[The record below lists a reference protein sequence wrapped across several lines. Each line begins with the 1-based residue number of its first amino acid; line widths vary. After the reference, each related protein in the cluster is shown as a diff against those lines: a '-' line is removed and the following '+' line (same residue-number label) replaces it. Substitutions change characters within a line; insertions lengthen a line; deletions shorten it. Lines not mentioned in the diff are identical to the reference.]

1 MMTRWLRTLQKTMN
15 GLFTTLTK
23 WAILAISIL
32 ALAFGCQSINSLPQ
46 FSFSGQTPEERRIAE
61 LMQWHASRVEVYKG
75 FETVFTARALF
86 LSDEVK
92 RLTYEWEAKTKL
104 LDPTEKAELFEK
116 TAAPLENQIEFLLGF
131 YTPDDSNE
139 KLEQG
144 DAEWRVKL
152 RLPNGEIIRASC
164 FGVGFAEENMYM
176 RILRWD
182 LSWSKLYKL
191 CFPRSRGWVDPEAK
205 GVTLIISGPRGR
217 GEMLINTQPPLDY

>member
-1 MMTRWLRTLQKTMN
+1 MD

-23 WAILAISIL
+23 LTILSIIIL
-32 ALAFGCQSINSLPQ
+32 ALAFGCQSINPLPQ
-46 FSFSGQTPEERRIAE
+46 FSFSGETPEERRISE
-61 LMQWHASRVEVYKG
+61 LMQWHSSRVEVYKG
-75 FETVFTARALF
+75 FETVFTARVLF

-104 LDPTEKAELFEK
+104 LDPKEKAELFEK
-116 TAAPLENQIEFLLGF
+116 TATPLENQIEFLLGF
-131 YTPDDSNE
+131 YTPDDSKE
-139 KLEQG
+139 MLEQG

-152 RLPNGEIIRASC
+152 QLPNGEIIRASC
-164 FGVGFAEENMYM
+164 FGVGSTEENMYM

-205 GVTLIISGPRGR
+205 GVTLIITGPRGH
-217 GEMLINTQPPLDY
+217 GAMHIKTQPPLDY